1 MLITRIS
8 QLTGNQNTMDL
19 NVTERQM
26 LDYRSGKGLL
36 QNVFPN
42 LTPSEREFIKSGIT
56 PQEWDEILSVFDE

>member
-8 QLTGNQNTMDL
+8 QLTGKQNTMDL